1 MSRLLR
7 ILLAVL
13 ALGLLAPLA
22 HAHAVL
28 QSAAPE
34 DGSLVETAPD
44 AVRLRFNEA
53 VQPLAI
59 RLIAPDGAET
69 DLTATVTG
77 AAELVVPMPALGRGT
92 FALSWRAAS
101 DDGHPIAG
109 TVLFSVGAVTGSGAA
124 LPQAAPGLRGAIWLA
139 RFLMTAGLVLGVG
152 GALFGAWAGLAAR
165 ARRPVAVAVLA
176 GLLAAPAYLGLH
188 GLDALGLGPAA
199 LATPAPWLAG
209 WGTSFGPSV
218 VLAVLAAL
226 LALAGLRRPLMAWLA
241 LVLLGL
247 AYAISGHAGAAP
259 PRLLT
264 RPMVALHLA
273 AACVWVGALLPLA
286 LSLARPGDRRG
297 LRRFSV
303 VIPAVLAV
311 LLASGVVLAVVQ
323 LGRDPAQW
331 LAPYGLILAA
341 KLALVAGLLA
351 LGAWNRW
358 RLTGPVLAGQAGAA
372 ALRRV
377 ILAELVLAVA
387 ILGLTAAW
395 RFTPPPRAL
404 AQVQAQVA
412 APAAYAHLHGGEV
425 MADLS
430 VTPGHAGPVTAAI
443 HLMDAGMA
451 PLTPVSVNL
460 ALSLPERG
468 IERLVRPAT
477 AGVAAGEWLV
487 PDLVLP
493 IAGRW
498 TVEIEVRMTRF
509 RLEKLAGEI
518 DID

>member
-1 MSRLLR
+1 MSRLFR
-7 ILLAVL
+7 ALLAGL
-13 ALGLLAPLA
+13 ALSLLASLA

-28 QSAAPE
+28 QSASPE

-59 RLIAPDGAET
+59 QLIAPDGAET
-69 DLTATVTG
+69 DLTAAVTG
-77 AAELVVPMPALGRGT
+77 AAELVVPMPGLGRGT
-92 FALSWRAAS
+92 HALSWRAAS
-101 DDGHPIAG
+101 EDGHPIAG
-109 TVLFSVGAVTGSGAA
+109 TVLFSVGEVTGTAA
-124 LPQAAPGLRGAIWLA
+124 AMPQTGPALRGAIWLA

-152 GALFGAWAGLAAR
+152 GALFGAVAGLTPR
-165 ARRPVAVAVLA
+165 ARRPVGVAALI
-176 GLLAAPAYLGLH
+176 GLVAAPAYLGLH

-199 LATPAPWLAG
+199 LATPAPWLAA

-218 VLAVLAAL
+218 ALAVLAAL
-226 LALAGLRRPLMAWLA
+226 LALAGLRLPLLAWPALA
-241 LVLLGL
+241 LLGL
-247 AYAISGHAGAAP
+247 AYAISGHAGAAA

-273 AACVWVGALLPLA
+273 AACCWIGALLPLA
-286 LSLARPGDRRG
+286 LSLRADRRG
-297 LRRFSV
+297 LRRFSAAIPV
-303 VIPAVLAV
+303 VLVL
-311 LLASGVVLAVVQ
+311 LLASGLVLAVVQ

-341 KLALVAGLLA
+341 KLALLAGLLA
-351 LGAWNRW
+351 LAAWNRW
-358 RLTGPVLAGQAGAA
+358 RLTGPVLAGEAMAA
-372 ALRRV
+372 AAMRRV
-377 ILAELVLAVA
+377 ILAELALALA

-404 AQVQAQVA
+404 AQAQAA
-412 APAAYAHLHGGEV
+412 APAAYAHLHGGEL

-430 VTPGHAGPVTAAI
+430 VTPGSAGPVAVAI
-443 HLMDAGMA
+443 HLIDAEMA
-451 PLTPVSVNL
+451 PVSPVSVS
-460 ALSLPERG
+460 LSLSMPERG
-468 IERLVRPAT
+468 IERLVRPAEAG
-477 AGVAAGEWLV
+477 AGVGEWLV

-498 TVEIEVRMTRF
+498 TVEMEIRMTRF
-509 RLEKLAGEI
+509 RMEKLAGEI